1 MKSPVPVVSLALALA
16 YWLIDGLILA
26 VTGDISPGSALL
38 LDASG
43 AVPLSRIGA
52 SALILIAGLAGARL
66 SAAGATPAA
75 PEQPPAEEDRPV
87 HEAPL
92 LRRHEDL
99 EAIFSNLAVL
109 TAVMDR
115 DFNFVRVNKSYA
127 SRAGY
132 TPEAL
137 VGKNHFGLFPNPDNE
152 RIFREVVASG
162 VSCHATAR
170 PFSFPSAPEHVTYW
184 DWTLSPLKRRDGTV
198 YGVLLSLVD
207 VTRRVEDQSK
217 IATLSRL
224 YSVLSEANKAIARI
238 KRRDELLEAVCR
250 IMVETGGFRLAWIG
264 VPDQAEK
271 EIVPIARAG
280 DNKGYLGT
288 IRISL
293 TDPAHAKSPAVT
305 ALRTGRPVT
314 VSDIARDES
323 FKPWSNPA
331 TKRGYRSATAFPI
344 RQGEEVFGVLAAL
357 SGEPEFFT
365 EERVA
370 LMSDLSEDISFALEA
385 LEQEERRV
393 AAEEALHRAHDD
405 LEVRVRQRTA
415 ELEQMNR
422 QLESFSYSVSH
433 DLRGPLRAINGFS
446 AVLLEK
452 YREILDE
459 EGRDALERIRNAS
472 NRMDWLM
479 DGLLTL
485 SRIARTEL
493 YPREVELSALAEQ
506 VIGELREGE
515 PERRVS
521 FTCPPGMTAIADP
534 ELARVAL
541 QNLLG
546 NAWKFT
552 GREPEGHI
560 ELGMTEEKAGSV
572 FFVRDNG
579 AGFDMKN
586 ARNLFGP
593 FQRLHTPAE
602 FPGNGIGLA
611 TVARI
616 VEAHGGRIHAES
628 AEGDGATFYFTFSSG
643 SQAETAQSQPGEK
656 SDP

>member
-1 MKSPVPVVSLALALA
+1 MKSRVPVVSAALALA
-16 YWLIDGLILA
+16 YWLFDGLMLA
-26 VTGDISPGSALL
+26 ATGDISPGSALL

-66 SAAGATPAA
+66 SRASALAA
-75 PEQPPAEEDRPV
+75 PAGEGERK
-87 HEAPL
+87 PL
-92 LRRHEDL
+92 RDPLQRRHEEL
-99 EAIFSNLAVL
+99 EGIFSNLAVL

-115 DFNFVRVNKSYA
+115 DFKFLRVNDSYA

-137 VGKNHFGLFPNPDNE
+137 VGQNHFDLFPNPVTE
-152 RIFREVVASG
+152 RIFSEVVASG
-162 VSCHATAR
+162 VPCHATAR
-170 PFSFPSAPEHVTYW
+170 PFTFPSAPEHVTYW
-184 DWTLSPLKRRDGTV
+184 DWTLSPLKRSDGTV

-217 IATLSRL
+217 IAKLSRL

-238 KRRDELLEAVCR
+238 KSRNELLEAVCR

-264 VPDQAEK
+264 VPDPAEK
-271 EIVPIARAG
+271 EVVPIAWAG
-280 DNKGYLGT
+280 DDQGYLRS

-293 TDPAHAKSPAVT
+293 TDPVHGKSPAVT

-314 VSDIARDES
+314 VSDIARDERFS
-323 FKPWSNPA
+323 PWSNPA
-331 TKRGYRSATAFPI
+331 AKRGYRSATAFPI
-344 RQGEEVFGVLAAL
+344 HQGEEVFGVLAAL

-370 LMSDLSEDISFALEA
+370 LMSDLSEDISFALDA

-405 LEVRVRQRTA
+405 LELRVCRRTA

-446 AVLLEK
+446 SVLLEE
-452 YREILDE
+452 YREKLDG
-459 EGRDALERIRNAS
+459 EGRDALERIRDAS
-472 NRMDWLM
+472 NRMDLLM

-493 YPREVELSALAEQ
+493 HPREVELSSLAEQ
-506 VIGELREGE
+506 VIGELRDGE
-515 PERRVS
+515 PERRVC
-521 FTCPPGMTAIADP
+521 FTCPPGLTAVADP
-534 ELARVAL
+534 DLARVAL

-552 GREPEGHI
+552 GREPEGRI
-560 ELGMTEEKAGSV
+560 ELGVKEETAGTV

-579 AGFDMKN
+579 AGFDMVN
-586 ARNLFGP
+586 ARSLFGP

-616 VEAHGGRIHAES
+616 VEAHGGHIRAES
-628 AEGDGATFYFTFSSG
+628 AEGEGATFYFTFSAG
-643 SQAETAQSQPGEK
+643 PRTQPAQRQLGEEAV
-656 SDP
+656 SA